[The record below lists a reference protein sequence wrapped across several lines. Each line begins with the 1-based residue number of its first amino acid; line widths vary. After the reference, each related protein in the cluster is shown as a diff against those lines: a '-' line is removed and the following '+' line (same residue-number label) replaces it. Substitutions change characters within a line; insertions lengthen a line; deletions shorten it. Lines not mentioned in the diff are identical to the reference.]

1 MKLAF
6 STVCCPEWDWRKCCD
21 YALHY
26 GFDGV
31 ELRVTKDDSIQIPSF
46 DGKLIFPEGSPLGT
60 PLSPPPAMLATS
72 VCLAE
77 QNDLQNGLF
86 LIQTAAQLEIP
97 MVRVMISAAPNPTR
111 ADLTASAMAYRKL
124 FQEGERIGVR
134 VLVETSGALSN
145 SSEMNRF
152 LLLADCKGEV
162 LWDIHNTFRYCG
174 EDPFDTFQRL
184 KGKIGYVHI
193 KDSKLVGKRVE
204 HCQIGRGDIPIEKAV
219 RLLAEDGYGGF
230 YSCEWVR
237 RWNPL
242 LSPPWVVLPEFVKVM
257 SDICC

>member
-1 MKLAF
+1 
-6 STVCCPEWDWRKCCD
+6 
-21 YALHY
+21 
-26 GFDGV
+26 
-31 ELRVTKDDSIQIPSF
+31 
-46 DGKLIFPEGSPLGT
+46 
-60 PLSPPPAMLATS
+60 MLATS

-97 MVRVMISAAPNPTR
+97 MVRVMISAAPNPTHV
-111 ADLTASAMAYRKL
+111 DLTASAMAYRRL
-124 FQEGERIGVR
+124 FQEGQRLGVR

-145 SSEMNRF
+145 SNEMNRF

-162 LWDIHNTFRYCG
+162 LWDVHNTFRYCG
-174 EDPFDTFQRL
+174 EEPLNTFQRL
-184 KGKIGYVHI
+184 KERIGYVHI

-204 HCQIGRGDIPIEKAV
+204 HCPVGMGDIPIEKAV
-219 RLLAEDGYGGF
+219 RLLTEGDYDGF
-230 YSCEWVR
+230 FSCEWVR

-257 SDICC
+257 SIFA